1 MSYIESIIFGI
12 IQGLCEFLPISSSGH
27 LALTH
32 LIMGEGHASDAL
44 AFDILLHFGT
54 LIAVFVVYFKD
65 ILNLIKAFFTLV
77 GKLFSKKF
85 KMSDYTADERW
96 VIFILIA
103 TLLMVPAAL
112 FDEGLEVLMSYPI
125 VIGILLMINAL
136 ILFISE
142 KIGKMTKGADEMSAK
157 NALVI
162 GIVQIFATLP
172 GISRSGSTI
181 TAGLS
186 QDLNR
191 ETAVRFSFILS
202 IPAVLGACVLKLP
215 EFFESSLTSS
225 ELPVYLVGMAAAT
238 LSGILAIGLVKLISK
253 KSTFKYFSVYCLLV
267 GATAVVLGI
276 CKVI

>member
-32 LIMGEGHASDAL
+32 LIMGEGQAADAL

-157 NALVI
+157 NALII